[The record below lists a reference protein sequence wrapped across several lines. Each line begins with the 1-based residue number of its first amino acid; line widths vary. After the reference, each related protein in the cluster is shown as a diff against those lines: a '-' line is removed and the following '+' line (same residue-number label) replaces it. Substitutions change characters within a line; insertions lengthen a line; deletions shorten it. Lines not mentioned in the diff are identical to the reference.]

1 MVNRIDWECKFNN
14 LDINELTEIENILLE
29 CKRTVDNREEF
40 IDMLKRFAAKYPQC
54 KYFITGSAWK
64 GAYECEGEWGTT
76 EWNNTDNIES
86 IWNELIDYANEK
98 DEEHGDIEILLPFN
112 SEEEWENSILNIELK
127 KTNKMAK
134 EFDKAL
140 DGCIHAPVWELDD
153 AEDLNSGDTL
163 YELIDLKTFEKKY
176 LCTNEYN

>member
-1 MVNRIDWECKFNN
+1 MIDKKFWENQIKN
-14 LDINELTEIENILLE
+14 LDAKELEEIEKIIEKYKENA
-29 CKRTVDNREEF
+29 DSREEF

-76 EWNNTDNIES
+76 EWSNTYNIES
-86 IWNELIDYANEK
+86 IWNELIDYADEK
-98 DEEHGDIEILLPFN
+98 DENHGDVEILLSFN

-127 KTNKMAK
+127 KTSKTSK

-153 AEDLNSGDTL
+153 AEGLDNGDTL

-176 LCTNEYN
+176 LCTNAY